1 MREAARLL
9 NYHPNHAART
19 LRGKRSHVVGVL
31 VASAGDPLRSFLV
44 QYLDAEA
51 DRVGCNTFI
60 ANTWSFP
67 KFGKKEFERR
77 VEELQRRGTDGVL
90 CAVHHWLGGDRREL
104 LRRIPNTVFYE
115 DPGIPG
121 AAHVSVDR
129 AEAVRLAVRHLAE
142 RGRKRIAL
150 GLMSRTRPTHV
161 SRCDGYK
168 SELESLGL
176 PYCEELIF
184 DASPY
189 GTVAATIDEETG
201 LWSFPEHVID
211 HLIESLVD
219 GAKADSIIVH
229 DDFWAAVLLKK
240 LRARGIRVPDDVAVV
255 GYLNH
260 YLCDWVDPGL
270 TTIALQHQE
279 AAQQMMSLLERMI
292 NGESLLESEKIV
304 KIQPQLI
311 VREST

>member
-1 MREAARLL
+1 M
-9 NYHPNHAART
+9 
-19 LRGKRSHVVGVL
+19 LRGKRSHVVGLL

-51 DRVGCNTFI
+51 DRIGCNTVI

-67 KFGKKEFERR
+67 KFGQKEFGRR

-90 CAVHHWLGGDRREL
+90 CAVHHWLGGDRLEL

-115 DPGIPG
+115 DPEIPG

-150 GLMSRTRPTHV
+150 GVMARTRPTHV
-161 SRCDGYK
+161 ARCDGYK
-168 SELESLGL
+168 GELERLGL
-176 PYCEELIF
+176 PYREELVF

-189 GTVAATIDEETG
+189 GTVAATMDEATG
-201 LWSFPEHVID
+201 NWSFPEHAID

-219 GAKADSIIVH
+219 GAKADAIVVH
-229 DDFWAAVLLKK
+229 DDFWAAVLLRK
-240 LRARGIRVPDDVAVV
+240 LRARGLRVPDDVAVV

-260 YLCDWVDPGL
+260 YLSDWVDPSL
-270 TTIALQHQE
+270 TTIDLRHQE
-279 AAQQMMSLLERMI
+279 AAQQMMLLLDRMI
-292 NGESLLESEKIV
+292 KGDQLTEEERVV
-304 KIQPQLI
+304 KIRPQLI
-311 VREST
+311 VRNST